1 MTSDQPENTPATL
14 GNLMAWAVAMLRDAG
29 NDTARLDAKILLC
42 EASGV
47 DTSRILAWPDDV
59 VSPDKADRF
68 QAMIAR
74 RLAHEPVSRI
84 LGRRDFWRHTFK
96 VTKDTLDPRPDSET
110 LVEWAIE
117 CARRFDSPQMID
129 FGTGTGCLILSVLG
143 DVPQG
148 SGIGVD
154 VSSGAVMCARENAE
168 KLELDGKCR
177 FVVSD
182 WDQNLDGETLAA
194 GFDIMMSNPPYIAK
208 DEMADLAA
216 DVRDY
221 DPYDALSDGGDGL
234 GAYRILAGVA
244 ARLVRPGGQVIFE
257 IGQGQEK
264 AVRALLT
271 QHGFDVITERR
282 DLGGIVRCVGGQKQ
296 QNT

>member
-59 VSPDKADRF
+59 VSPEKVDLFR
-68 QAMIAR
+68 AMIAR

-117 CARRFDSPQMID
+117 CARRFDSPKMID
-129 FGTGTGCLILSVLG
+129 FGTGTGCLVLSVLG
-143 DVPQG
+143 DVPKAFG
-148 SGIGVD
+148 LGVD
-154 VSSGAVMCARENAE
+154 ISAGAVACALENARN
-168 KLELDGKCR
+168 LGLAARCD

-182 WDQNLDGETLAA
+182 WMENLPPETIAS
-194 GFDIMMSNPPYIAK
+194 GFDMMISNPPYIAHS
-208 DEMADLAA
+208 EMVALAP

-221 DPYDALSDGGDGL
+221 DPYGALSDGGDGL
-234 GAYRILAGVA
+234 GAYRILADVA

-271 QHGFDVITERR
+271 QHGFDAITERR